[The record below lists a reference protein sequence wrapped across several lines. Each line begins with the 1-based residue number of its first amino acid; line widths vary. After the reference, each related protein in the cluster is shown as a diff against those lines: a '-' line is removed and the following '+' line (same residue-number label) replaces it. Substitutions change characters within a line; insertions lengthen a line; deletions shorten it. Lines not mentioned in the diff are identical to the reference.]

1 MPEDASQT
9 ASTAT
14 WRWALAGAVAAG
26 LVVSGAL
33 AAYAERH
40 PGDEAP
46 LFTLWFGSMVAAK
59 TALATGAAALVVV
72 QLGSAVA
79 MYRGG
84 PGWVSW
90 LHRWSGVGAFAL
102 MAPVAFACV
111 WSLGFEDDS
120 PRVLAHSV
128 AGCALFGVF
137 TVKMLALRVRALPG
151 WVLPVLGG
159 LVATLLALAWS
170 TSGLWYLLEEGL

>member
-1 MPEDASQT
+1 MPAHVHETHTT
-9 ASTAT
+9 AR
-14 WRWALAGAVAAG
+14 WRWAIAGAVVAG

-33 AAYAERH
+33 AAYAQAH

-46 LFTLWFGSMVAAK
+46 LFTLWFGSMVEAK
-59 TALATGAAALVVV
+59 TFLATGAAALVVV
-72 QLGSAVA
+72 QLASAVA

-90 LHRWSGVGAFAL
+90 LHRWSGVAAFAL
-102 MAPVAFACV
+102 MLPVAFACV

-120 PRVLAHSV
+120 PRVLVHSV

-159 LVATLLALAWS
+159 LVAALLALVWS
-170 TSGLWYLLEEGL
+170 TSGLWYLFEEGL